1 MEEKLVNSL
10 EELNKIVDF
19 LECTLGANLFGS
31 MIAGKAVIRA
41 GEGVTTAG

>member
-1 MEEKLVNSL
+1 MSL
-10 EELNKIVDF
+10 S
-19 LECTLGANLFGS
+19 TLGANLFGS